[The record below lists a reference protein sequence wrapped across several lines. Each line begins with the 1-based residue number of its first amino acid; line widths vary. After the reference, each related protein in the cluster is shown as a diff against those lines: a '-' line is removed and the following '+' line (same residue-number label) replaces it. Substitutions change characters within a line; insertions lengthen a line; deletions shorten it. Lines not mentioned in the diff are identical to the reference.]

1 MCRLLEHLGQ
11 SVQGHLR
18 PDWLWSPE
26 TDARGGRISV
36 FEMHLRSSPKRSIFE
51 VDQKRGH
58 LTAGWKSCTLAGGT
72 SGIGPAGAIQFARR
86 DLANAIRF
94 AVCARSQMIAQF
106 TRNER
111 QISLAVAICGLSLGL
126 AGRDDSIGI
135 QTRMDSAR
143 AREVR
148 AVAIWMGPVWWDQLR
163 VVRETSRRLLPKRGS
178 SPEDA
183 LADADDT
190 G

>member
-1 MCRLLEHLGQ
+1 
-11 SVQGHLR
+11 
-18 PDWLWSPE
+18 
-26 TDARGGRISV
+26 
-36 FEMHLRSSPKRSIFE
+36 
-51 VDQKRGH
+51 
-58 LTAGWKSCTLAGGT
+58 
-72 SGIGPAGAIQFARR
+72 
-86 DLANAIRF
+86 
-94 AVCARSQMIAQF
+94 MIAQF

-111 QISLAVAICGLSLGL
+111 QSAILINLAVAICGLSLGL

-178 SPEDA
+178 PPGDA
-183 LADADDT
+183 LADAGDT